1 MKKMEFEKVFPDPF
15 EEDEEEITEDRMDE
29 ESARELAF
37 EQGVD
42 EANKEM
48 IDNWKEEEELE

>member
-37 EQGVD
+37 EQGLD
-42 EANKEM
+42 
-48 IDNWKEEEELE
+48 